1 MRTKRIV
8 VFMTVWVLFDIAL
21 SIFLSSL
28 SSSVNLKTVVL
39 YFLPIMFVVPVSLF
53 IYNVKWW
60 ITYLIIV
67 RRQMITC
74 WLADFES
81 RGFPKPNP
89 DDGIMSYLQRIMND
103 EQQSLATRMQAA
115 AMLGGVVNYESAVG
129 YSKERM
135 LMLSAEEALKQ
146 YKPKPILNDA

>member
-1 MRTKRIV
+1 
-8 VFMTVWVLFDIAL
+8 
-21 SIFLSSL
+21 
-28 SSSVNLKTVVL
+28 
-39 YFLPIMFVVPVSLF
+39 
-53 IYNVKWW
+53 
-60 ITYLIIV
+60 
-67 RRQMITC
+67 MITC

-89 DDGIMSYLQRIMND
+89 DDGLMSYLQRIMND